1 MSNDPTDLSKAFDM
15 PGVEDSSEFASNMAI
30 VMQRSQEIMARMA
43 EAQAEDDHPLH
54 ADPLNVMPVFRGFAE
69 ELMRDPQKTFET
81 TTALWTK
88 QAELWGRMMMS
99 AWGAGDS
106 AAPVIEPKKGDKRF
120 SDAEWSENAVF
131 DYLKQAYL
139 LTAEWTQDLAHNTG
153 EMSERDRRKLDFYT
167 RAFVEAMSP
176 SNFPALNPV
185 VLRETME
192 QKGANLVRGV
202 EALAKDVKRGKGQ
215 LIISQTDMDKFEVGR
230 DMAVTPGKVIWQ
242 SDITQLIQYAPTTEQ
257 VYAKPLFIVPPWINK
272 YYILDLNKKKSM
284 VAWLV
289 DQGYTVF
296 ILSWINPGPEQGKET
311 WESYM
316 QNTSDAI
323 DVALAETKQK
333 SLNIVGYCAGGALTA
348 TMLCYM
354 KKKGDKRI
362 DSATLFTAQTEYTNA
377 GDLQVF
383 VDEETVKVVDEQMD
397 KGFLPAQ
404 SMANAFNLLRS
415 SDLIWSYVVQNYM
428 LGKEPFPFDLLYWNA
443 DSTSMPAQ
451 VHHFFLEELYN
462 RNSLAKGEMVVFGE
476 QIDLADITIP
486 VYHLAPREDHIA
498 PIPSVYRGAK
508 LMKNAD
514 NTFVVSGSGHIAGV
528 VNPPVLEKYQYWT
541 REGIEQDDVEAWLEG
556 TTETAGSWWPHWD
569 EWLSKKAG
577 RKVKAREPGAVA
589 GAIMDAP
596 GSFVKVRFD
605 QD

>member
-1 MSNDPTDLSKAFDM
+1 MNIDAKDLTGGFEV
-15 PGVEDSSEFASNMAI
+15 PGAEETSEFASNMAI

-43 EAQAEDDHPLH
+43 EAQAADEHPLH
-54 ADPLNVMPVFRGFAE
+54 ADPLNVMPVFRGFTG
-69 ELMRDPQKTFET
+69 ELMRDPQKLMEAT
-81 TTALWTK
+81 TQLWTK

-99 AWGAGDS
+99 AWGAGES
-106 AAPVIEPKKGDKRF
+106 TPVIEPKKGDKRF
-120 SDAEWSENAVF
+120 ADAEWSENAIF

-139 LTAEWTQDLAHNTG
+139 LTADWTMDLAQNTG
-153 EMSERDRRKLDFYT
+153 ELPERDRRKLNFYT

-176 SNFPALNPV
+176 SNFAAMNPV

-202 EALAKDVKRGKGQ
+202 EALAKDVNRGKGQ

-230 DMAVTPGKVIWQ
+230 DMAVTSGKVIWQ
-242 SDITQLIQYAPTTEQ
+242 TYITQLIQYSPTTEK

-284 VAWLV
+284 VGWLV

-296 ILSWINPGPEQGKET
+296 ILSWVNPGPAQGKET

-348 TMLCYM
+348 TMLCHM

-362 DSATLFTAQTEYTNA
+362 DTATLFTAQTEYTNA

-383 VDEETVKVVDEQMD
+383 VDQETVKVVDEQMD
-397 KGFLPAQ
+397 KGYLPAQ

-428 LGKEPFPFDLLYWNA
+428 LGKESFPFDLLYWNA

-462 RNSLAKGEMVVFGE
+462 KNSLAKGDMVVFGE

-486 VYHLAPREDHIA
+486 IYHLAPREDHIA

-508 LMKNAD
+508 LMENAD

-541 REGIEQDDVEAWLEG
+541 RERIDQDDVYEWLEG
-556 TTETAGSWWPHWD
+556 ATETKGSWWPHWD
-569 EWLSKKAG
+569 GWLSKKSG
-577 RKVKAREPGAVA
+577 RKVNAREPGVVA
-589 GAIMDAP
+589 GTIEDAP

>member
-1 MSNDPTDLSKAFDM
+1 MTKGPADLNAALEM
-15 PGVEDSSEFASNMAI
+15 PGVEDTSEFASNMAI
-30 VMQRSQEIMARMA
+30 VLQRGQEIMARMA
-43 EAQAEDDHPLH
+43 EAQAKDDHPLH
-54 ADPLNVMPVFRGFAE
+54 ADPLNVLPVFKQFGE
-69 ELMRDPQKTFET
+69 ELMRNPQQLVET
-81 TTALWTK
+81 TTTLWSK

-99 AWGAGDS
+99 ALGANETTQ
-106 AAPVIEPKKGDKRF
+106 PVIEPGSGDKRF
-120 SDAEWSENAVF
+120 ADAEWSDNAIF
-131 DYLKQAYL
+131 DYIKQAYL
-139 LTAEWTQDLAHNTG
+139 LTSDWAQDLANNSG
-153 EMSERDRRKLDFYT
+153 DLSERDRKKLNFYT

-176 SNFPALNPV
+176 SNFPSMNPV
-185 VLRETME
+185 VLRETMA

-202 EALAKDVKRGKGQ
+202 EALSKDVARGKGQ

-242 SDITQLIQYAPTTEQ
+242 SDVTQLIQYTPTTEQ

-284 VAWLV
+284 VGWLV

-296 ILSWINPGPEQGKET
+296 ILSWVNPGPEQGKET

-316 QNTSDAI
+316 QNASDAI
-323 DVALAETKQK
+323 DVVLAETKQK
-333 SLNIVGYCAGGALTA
+333 SLNMVGYCAGGALTA
-348 TMLCYM
+348 TLLCYM
-354 KKKGDKRI
+354 KKKGDKRVN
-362 DSATLFTAQTEYTNA
+362 SATLFTAQTEYSNA

-397 KGFLPAQ
+397 KGYLPAQ

-443 DSTSMPAQ
+443 DSTAMPAQ

-462 RNSLAKGEMVVFGE
+462 KDSLAKGEMVVFDQ

-486 VYHLAPREDHIA
+486 LYHLAPREDHIA

-508 LMKNAD
+508 LMENAD

-528 VNPPVLEKYQYWT
+528 VNPPVLGKYQYWT
-541 REGIEQDDVEAWLEG
+541 REGIEQDDVHDWLEG
-556 TTETAGSWWPHWD
+556 TTETKGSWWPHWD
-569 EWLSKKAG
+569 GWLSKKSG

-589 GAIMDAP
+589 GALMDAP
-596 GSFVKVRFD
+596 GTFVKIRFD
-605 QD
+605 QE